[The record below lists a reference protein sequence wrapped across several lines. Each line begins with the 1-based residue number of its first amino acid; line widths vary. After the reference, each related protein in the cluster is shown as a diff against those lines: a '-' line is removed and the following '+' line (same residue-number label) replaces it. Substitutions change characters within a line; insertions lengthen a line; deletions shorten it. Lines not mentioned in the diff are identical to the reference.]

1 MALHTSFL
9 AHARGRYLWVA
20 LMLSIGSGIAYVVTD
35 PIEPHNGGT
44 ILGYTLGTI
53 GALMILWL
61 AYLGR
66 RKRNF
71 IKGWGTV
78 RGWVS
83 AHVYLGSALLVVA
96 TLHTGFQFGMNIH
109 TLAYVLMV
117 LVIFS
122 GVFGVFAYRTYPSAR
137 NDLKKTRSLD
147 ELFLQVE
154 ELDAQ
159 LIRML
164 NNTAEDIRH
173 LVTSA
178 IARTVVGGS
187 FIDQLLARDGSV
199 IELKGVVQKN
209 ASQEVALDYL
219 MNRSRELKG
228 EELNA
233 LKDVIRTFNSRRGVL
248 DAIRGDIRM
257 LAVIQVWLYL
267 HVPATFALISALLA
281 HVYAV
286 FFYW

>member
-9 AHARGRYLWVA
+9 THAKGRYLWVA
-20 LMLSIGSGIAYVVTD
+20 ILLSIGSGIAYTVND
-35 PIEPHNGGT
+35 PIEPSNGGT
-44 ILGYTLGTI
+44 VLGYTLGTI

-83 AHVYLGSALLVVA
+83 AHVYLGSALLIVA
-96 TLHTGFQFGMNIH
+96 TLHTGFQFGINIH
-109 TLAYVLMV
+109 TLAYALMV
-117 LVIFS
+117 LVIAS
-122 GVFGVFAYRTYPSAR
+122 GIFGVYAYRAYPSAR

-159 LIRML
+159 LIRKV
-164 NNTAEDIRH
+164 NTSAEDIRH
-173 LVTSA
+173 IVTSA
-178 IARTVVGGS
+178 IARTMAGGS
-187 FIDQLLARDGSV
+187 FFDQLLARDGSV
-199 IELKGVVQKN
+199 VELGGVVQKN
-209 ASQEVALDYL
+209 SSQEVALDYL
-219 MNRSRELKG
+219 LGRSRELKG

-233 LKDVIRTFNSRRGVL
+233 LNDIIRTFNSRRGL
-248 DAIRGDIRM
+248 LEAIRDDIRM
-257 LAVIQVWLYL
+257 LAVIQVWLYV

>member
-9 AHARGRYLWVA
+9 THAKGRYLWAA
-20 LMLSIGSGIAYVVTD
+20 LLLSVGSGIAYVMED
-35 PIEPHNGGT
+35 PIEPSNGGT

-71 IKGWGTV
+71 VKGWGTV

-83 AHVYLGSALLVVA
+83 AHVYLGSALLIVA

-109 TLAYVLMV
+109 TLAYALMV

-122 GVFGVFAYRTYPSAR
+122 GIFGVFAYRTYPSAR
-137 NDLKKTRSLD
+137 NDLKKTSSLD

-154 ELDAQ
+154 EFDAQ
-159 LIRML
+159 LIRMV
-164 NNTAEDIRH
+164 NASAEDIRH
-173 LVTSA
+173 MVTSA
-178 IARTVVGGS
+178 IDRTVVGGS
-187 FIDQLLARDGSV
+187 FFDQLLARDGSSA
-199 IELKGVVQKN
+199 ELNGVVQKN
-209 ASQEVALDYL
+209 ANQQLAIDYL
-219 MNRSRELKG
+219 LSRSRELKG

-233 LKDVIRTFNSRRGVL
+233 LNDIIRTFNSRRGVL
-248 DAIRGDIRM
+248 DAIRDDIRM
-257 LAVIQVWLYL
+257 SAIIQVWLYV

>member
-20 LMLSIGSGIAYVVTD
+20 LMLSIGSGIAYVVND

-164 NNTAEDIRH
+164 NNSAEDIRH

-187 FIDQLLARDGSV
+187 FFDQLLARDGSV

>member
-20 LMLSIGSGIAYVVTD
+20 LMLSIGSGIAYVVND

-109 TLAYVLMV
+109 TLAYALMV

-147 ELFLQVE
+147 ELFLKVE
-154 ELDAQ
+154 ELDTQ

-164 NNTAEDIRH
+164 NNSAEDIRH

-187 FIDQLLARDGSV
+187 FFDQLLARDGSV

>member
-9 AHARGRYLWVA
+9 THAKGRYLWVA
-20 LMLSIGSGIAYVVTD
+20 ILLSIGSGIAYTVND
-35 PIEPHNGGT
+35 PIEPSNGGT
-44 ILGYTLGTI
+44 VLGYTLGTI

-83 AHVYLGSALLVVA
+83 AHVYLGSALLIVA
-96 TLHTGFQFGMNIH
+96 TLHTGFQFGINIH
-109 TLAYVLMV
+109 TLAYALMV
-117 LVIFS
+117 LVIAS
-122 GVFGVFAYRTYPSAR
+122 GIFGIYAYRAYPSAR

-159 LIRML
+159 LIRMV
-164 NNTAEDIRH
+164 NTSAEDIRH
-173 LVTSA
+173 IVTSA
-178 IARTVVGGS
+178 IARTMVGGS
-187 FIDQLLARDGSV
+187 FFDQLLARDGSV
-199 IELKGVVQKN
+199 VELGGVVQKN
-209 ASQEVALDYL
+209 SSQEVALDYL
-219 MNRSRELKG
+219 LGRSRELKG

-233 LKDVIRTFNSRRGVL
+233 LNDIIRTFNSRRGL
-248 DAIRGDIRM
+248 LEAIRDDIRM
-257 LAVIQVWLYL
+257 LAVIQVWLYV

>member
-9 AHARGRYLWVA
+9 THAKGRYLWVA
-20 LMLSIGSGIAYVVTD
+20 ILLSIGSGIAYTVND
-35 PIEPHNGGT
+35 PIEPSNGGT
-44 ILGYTLGTI
+44 VLGYTLGTI

-83 AHVYLGSALLVVA
+83 AHVYLGSALLIVA
-96 TLHTGFQFGMNIH
+96 TLHTGFQFGINIH
-109 TLAYVLMV
+109 TLVYALMV
-117 LVIFS
+117 LVIAS
-122 GVFGVFAYRTYPSAR
+122 GIFGVYAYRAYPSAR

-159 LIRML
+159 LIRMV
-164 NNTAEDIRH
+164 NTSAEDIRH
-173 LVTSA
+173 IVTSA
-178 IARTVVGGS
+178 IARTMVGGS
-187 FIDQLLARDGSV
+187 FFDQLLARDGSV
-199 IELKGVVQKN
+199 VELGGVVQKN
-209 ASQEVALDYL
+209 SSQEVALDYL
-219 MNRSRELKG
+219 LGRSRELKG

-233 LKDVIRTFNSRRGVL
+233 LNDIIRTFNSRRGL
-248 DAIRGDIRM
+248 LEAIRDDIRM
-257 LAVIQVWLYL
+257 LAVIQVWLYV
-267 HVPATFALISALLA
+267 HVPTTFALISALLA

>member
-9 AHARGRYLWVA
+9 THARGRYLWVA
-20 LMLSIGSGIAYVVTD
+20 LMLSIGSGIAYVVND

-109 TLAYVLMV
+109 TLAYALMV

-147 ELFLQVE
+147 ELFLKVE
-154 ELDAQ
+154 ELDTQ

-164 NNTAEDIRH
+164 NNSAEDIRH

-187 FIDQLLARDGSV
+187 FLDQLLARDGSV
-199 IELKGVVQKN
+199 IELKGVLQKN

>member
-9 AHARGRYLWVA
+9 THAKGRYLWVA
-20 LMLSIGSGIAYVVTD
+20 ILLSIGSGIAYTVND
-35 PIEPHNGGT
+35 PIEPSNGGT
-44 ILGYTLGTI
+44 VLGYTLGTI

-83 AHVYLGSALLVVA
+83 AHVYLGSALLIVA
-96 TLHTGFQFGMNIH
+96 TLHTGFQFGINIH
-109 TLAYVLMV
+109 TLAYALMV
-117 LVIFS
+117 LVIAS
-122 GVFGVFAYRTYPSAR
+122 GIFGIYAYRAYPSAR

-159 LIRML
+159 LIRMV
-164 NNTAEDIRH
+164 NTSAEDIRH
-173 LVTSA
+173 IVTSA
-178 IARTVVGGS
+178 IARTMVGGS
-187 FIDQLLARDGSV
+187 FFDQLLARDGSV
-199 IELKGVVQKN
+199 VELGGVVQKN
-209 ASQEVALDYL
+209 SSQEVALDYL
-219 MNRSRELKG
+219 LGRSRELKG

-233 LKDVIRTFNSRRGVL
+233 LNDIIRTFNSRRGL
-248 DAIRGDIRM
+248 LEAIRDDIRM
-257 LAVIQVWLYL
+257 LAVIQVWLYV
-267 HVPATFALISALLA
+267 HVPTTFALISALLA

>member
-1 MALHTSFL
+1 
-9 AHARGRYLWVA
+9 
-20 LMLSIGSGIAYVVTD
+20 
-35 PIEPHNGGT
+35 
-44 ILGYTLGTI
+44 
-53 GALMILWL
+53 MILWL

-83 AHVYLGSALLVVA
+83 AHVYLGSALLIVA
-96 TLHTGFQFGMNIH
+96 TLHTGFQFGINIH
-109 TLAYVLMV
+109 TLAYALMV
-117 LVIFS
+117 LVIAS
-122 GVFGVFAYRTYPSAR
+122 GIFGIYAYRAYPSAR

-159 LIRML
+159 LIRMV
-164 NNTAEDIRH
+164 NTSAEDIRH
-173 LVTSA
+173 IVTSA
-178 IARTVVGGS
+178 IARTMVGGS
-187 FIDQLLARDGSV
+187 FFDQLLARDGSV
-199 IELKGVVQKN
+199 VELGGVVQKN
-209 ASQEVALDYL
+209 SSQEVALDYL
-219 MNRSRELKG
+219 LGRSRELKG

-233 LKDVIRTFNSRRGVL
+233 LNDIIRTFNSRRGL
-248 DAIRGDIRM
+248 LEATRDDIRM
-257 LAVIQVWLYL
+257 LAVIQVWLYV

-286 FFYW
+286 FIYW

>member
-20 LMLSIGSGIAYVVTD
+20 LMLSIGSGIAYVVND

-109 TLAYVLMV
+109 TLAYALMV

-147 ELFLQVE
+147 ELFLKVE
-154 ELDAQ
+154 ELDTQ

-164 NNTAEDIRH
+164 NNSAEDIRH

-187 FIDQLLARDGSV
+187 FLDQLLARDGSV
-199 IELKGVVQKN
+199 IELKGVLQKN

-267 HVPATFALISALLA
+267 HVPATFGLISALLA

>member
-9 AHARGRYLWVA
+9 THARGRYLWVA
-20 LMLSIGSGIAYVVTD
+20 LMLSIGSGIAYVVND

-164 NNTAEDIRH
+164 NNSAEDIRH

-187 FIDQLLARDGSV
+187 FFDQLLARDGSV

>member
-9 AHARGRYLWVA
+9 THAKGRYLWVA
-20 LMLSIGSGIAYVVTD
+20 ILLSIGSGIAYTVND
-35 PIEPHNGGT
+35 PIEPSNGGT
-44 ILGYTLGTI
+44 VLGYALGTI

-83 AHVYLGSALLVVA
+83 AHVYLGSALLIVA
-96 TLHTGFQFGMNIH
+96 TLHTGFQFGINIH
-109 TLAYVLMV
+109 TLAYALMV
-117 LVIFS
+117 LVIAS
-122 GVFGVFAYRTYPSAR
+122 GIFGIYAYRAYPSAR

-159 LIRML
+159 LIRMV
-164 NNTAEDIRH
+164 NTSAEDIRH
-173 LVTSA
+173 IVTSA
-178 IARTVVGGS
+178 IARTMVGGS
-187 FIDQLLARDGSV
+187 FFDQLLARDGSV
-199 IELKGVVQKN
+199 VELGGVVQKN
-209 ASQEVALDYL
+209 SSQEVALDYL
-219 MNRSRELKG
+219 LGRSRELKG

-233 LKDVIRTFNSRRGVL
+233 LNDIIRTFNSRRGL
-248 DAIRGDIRM
+248 LEAIRDDIRM
-257 LAVIQVWLYL
+257 LAVIQVWLYV

-286 FFYW
+286 FIYW